1 MKAETRSRQRQGW
14 SSAVRTRPAVAI
26 LSAASVTATISAA
39 AMLAVG
45 VGTAYAKGGTA
56 KPPGGGGTTTTLVPQ
71 INVTPPAAG
80 SGLPGAQPLPPSVT
94 PAATT
99 AGFDVTGFI
108 QSATVDSGTMCATA
122 APSQRGG
129 TVIVNGLT
137 ITVPCHTTLQFPAA
151 SFTWA
156 DMFTE
161 APTALTLDG
170 TLGSGTLRFPSIEIS
185 VAGNIVDGEYRAG
198 LITISQQ
205 PLNQGSGFIKSIDY
219 VNGALIISGS
229 PTGPDMAR
237 IEINDPD
244 GKYSQNNS
252 LRAAISPSHDI
263 RFSVDTENPTITA
276 ASGYPMC
283 IPRTDPSITDDPE
296 CPMKNRPKPG
306 GPTGCR
312 TFATAGVTSPSGWE
326 LSGATTSTGHCTAFV
341 MKAPLGS
348 LPVSAPA
355 AISPSGGTVLN
366 DSITVVAAQI
376 ATSAADADSR
386 KQVPFVV
393 GDFINY
399 TGTQIVSDGS
409 AATKTISV
417 HTIQA
422 NVGAFTQPGSLPAY
436 IWIEETIIGADA
448 VAVGAGLPPLE
459 GQDRLVVI
467 GRTTDVRTPV
477 DLYFIDENP
486 AYIEAS
492 TAPTTSWKSANRWV
506 TMEAMTGGITP
517 GSQPFGGGITTQLI
531 GPQPGRVRARG
542 PKAPP
547 GILVSP
553 TRLVRMVTRSLCA
566 PAANTGSTAT
576 GGKLGTYFDIN
587 LGGAPV
593 PTGLPGA
600 GSNTQC
606 LLRAKAANGLYT
618 GQYAAP
624 VGEYIFP
631 ENVVAG
637 DRLVPFNFW
646 NLDFLYSGEGSTS
659 GSPKQLTPTPW

>member
-1 MKAETRSRQRQGW
+1 MRLLSEISRLRGDPGETTGTI
-14 SSAVRTRPAVAI
+14 VG
-26 LSAASVTATISAA
+26 LSMA
-39 AMLAVG
+39 AMLAI
-45 VGTAYAKGGTA
+45 GTGAAYAKGGSA
-56 KPPGGGGTTTTLVPQ
+56 KPVSGGGGNPPVVLVPQ
-71 INVTPPAAG
+71 VPVIPPAAG
-80 SGLPGAQPLPPSVT
+80 SGLPGAQPLTPSVT

-99 AGFDVTGFI
+99 AGFDLTGFI
-108 QSATVDSGTMCATA
+108 QSATVDGAICPTGTA
-122 APSQRGG
+122 ASQYGG
-129 TVIVNGLT
+129 TVTVNGLT
-137 ITVPCHTTLQFPAA
+137 ITVPCNTTLQFPAA

-161 APTALTLDG
+161 ATTPLTLDG
-170 TLGSGTLRFPSIEIS
+170 TMGSGTLRFPSTEIS
-185 VAGNIVDGEYRAG
+185 IAGNIVGGQYRAG

-219 VNGALIISGS
+219 ANGALIISGS

-244 GKYSQNNS
+244 GKYSQNNA
-252 LRAAISPSHDI
+252 LRTLISPAHDI
-263 RFSVDTENPTITA
+263 RFSVDTENPTISA

-283 IPRTDPSITDDPE
+283 IPRTDPTVVDDPL
-296 CPMKNRPKPG
+296 CPMKNRPKPI

-312 TFATAGVTSPSGWE
+312 TFAAAGVTSPSGWE

-341 MKAPLGS
+341 MKAPLGTA
-348 LPVSAPA
+348 PVSAPA

-366 DSITVVAAQI
+366 DSITVTAAQI
-376 ATSAADADSR
+376 ATSALDADSR
-386 KQVPFVV
+386 QQIPFVV

-399 TGTQIVSDGS
+399 AGTQIVSDGS
-409 AATKTISV
+409 AATKTISA

-486 AYIEAS
+486 AYIEGS

-506 TMEAMTGGITP
+506 TMEAMTGGVTP
-517 GSQPFGGGITTQLI
+517 GSQPFGGGITTQFI

-547 GILVSP
+547 GVLVSP
-553 TRLVRMVTRSLCA
+553 TRLVRMVSRSLCA
-566 PAANTGSTAT
+566 PAANTGITARP
-576 GGKLGTYFDIN
+576 GTYYNIN

-593 PTGLPGA
+593 PAALGTGT
-600 GSNTQC
+600 TQC
-606 LLRAKAANGLYT
+606 LQRAQAANGLYT

-646 NLDFLYSGEGSTS
+646 NLDFLYTGEGATS
-659 GSPKQLTPTPW
+659 GSPKQLSPTPW